1 MGSWLLL
8 FSDVQ
13 DGAILPVL
21 LAEAVKT
28 ERANAIA
35 TGQPRFK
42 AVWFKRLESQS
53 SESVLPG
60 N

>member
-13 DGAILPVL
+13 NGVILPVL

-35 TGQPRFK
+35 TRQSRFK
-42 AVWFKRLESQS
+42 TVWVKRLKSQN